1 MYFNGAKESA
11 TSYLGTWGSGAAAI
25 NVDTGFNR
33 ADVEHYLNAFR
44 ASGGYGIVEYSDFF
58 WVDGQALT
66 PDVFGFYKDG
76 DGYVSVG
83 STQATDFR
91 PGQWMPHA
99 PSKIKKDINRKGGF
113 GTNGFYLPMNDSS
126 NPGADF
132 HCSPNSIIKLK
143 GEDLPQPRNG
153 APTTSDA
160 FVSELRQETGTLG
173 FDGIVAFDGSGDY
186 LRVEHGDMAMGTGD
200 FTVEAFIYNN
210 SHVNYR
216 NYIGTRESGQTNPAG
231 WCIASNASGDLYV
244 YSNGLYG
251 NLTTRMVT
259 KRWYH
264 VVYTRAS
271 GTHRWIVD
279 GVLQGTDT
287 SSRDYTDDLLTIG
300 ANSYAG
306 GEPVD
311 GFISNVR
318 VIKGSIPTEYQTSS
332 TTAGTQIFTTPTE
345 PLTAVTNTKLLC
357 CNSSTSATASTI
369 TPATITA
376 NGNVFATRNE
386 LTGSIVLAVP
396 GASTG
401 LVVI

>member
-1 MYFNGAKESA
+1 M
-11 TSYLGTWGSGAAAI
+11 
-25 NVDTGFNR
+25 
-33 ADVEHYLNAFR
+33 
-44 ASGGYGIVEYSDFF
+44 
-58 WVDGQALT
+58 
-66 PDVFGFYKDG
+66 FGFYKDG

-216 NYIGTRESGQTNPAG
+216 NYIGRERVVKLIQRGGVLLQMH
-231 WCIASNASGDLYV
+231 L
-244 YSNGLYG
+244 
-251 NLTTRMVT
+251 VT
-259 KRWYH
+259 CMYILM
-264 VVYTRAS
+264 VYTAILPLEWLPR
-271 GTHRWIVD
+271 
-279 GVLQGTDT
+279 
-287 SSRDYTDDLLTIG
+287 
-300 ANSYAG
+300 G
-306 GEPVD
+306 G
-311 GFISNVR
+311 IM
-318 VIKGSIPTEYQTSS
+318 
-332 TTAGTQIFTTPTE
+332 
-345 PLTAVTNTKLLC
+345 
-357 CNSSTSATASTI
+357 
-369 TPATITA
+369 
-376 NGNVFATRNE
+376 
-386 LTGSIVLAVP
+386 
-396 GASTG
+396 
-401 LVVI
+401 